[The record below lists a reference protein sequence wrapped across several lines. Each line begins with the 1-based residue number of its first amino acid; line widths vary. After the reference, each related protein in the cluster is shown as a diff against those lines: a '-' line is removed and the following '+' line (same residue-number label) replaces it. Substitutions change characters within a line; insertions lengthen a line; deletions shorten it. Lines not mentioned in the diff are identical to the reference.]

1 MSQFINLDNYN
12 GTPFELYENNNVSN
26 NKGNRM
32 TGTFKSTKLSDV
44 FYSQS
49 NIDFLQNSMIEGVFK
64 VSNGVKID
72 KQSEDELLI
81 IMRSMFLQHSK
92 NLNINIQEQIQ
103 VLNGLVLDYCI
114 PNING
119 NIKQY
124 NGYIHDITKEQDIM
138 EMPKFVNTKGD
149 KTLMPRYFI

>member
-1 MSQFINLDNYN
+1 MSNFIDLDNYN
-12 GTPFELYENNNVSN
+12 GSPFELYESNNVTN

-32 TGTFKSTKLSDV
+32 TGTFMTTKLSDV

-64 VSNGVKID
+64 LSNGVKID

-81 IMRSMFLQHSK
+81 IMRSIFLQHSK
-92 NLNINIQEQIQ
+92 NLNTNIQEQIQ
-103 VLNGLVLDYCI
+103 VLNVFVLDYCI

-124 NGYIHDITKEQDIM
+124 NGYIHDITKQQDIM

-149 KTLMPRYFI
+149 KTLMPRHFI

>member
-64 VSNGVKID
+64 LSNGVKID

-81 IMRSMFLQHSK
+81 IMRSIFLQHSK
-92 NLNINIQEQIQ
+92 NLNTNIQEQIQ

-138 EMPKFVNTKGD
+138 EMPQFVNTKGD

>member
-12 GTPFELYENNNVSN
+12 GAPFELYENNNVTN

-49 NIDFLQNSMIEGVFK
+49 NIDFLQNSMIDGVFK
-64 VSNGVKID
+64 LSNGVKID

-81 IMRSMFLQHSK
+81 IMRSIFLQHSK

-124 NGYIHDITKEQDIM
+124 NGYINDITKEQDVM
-138 EMPKFVNTKGD
+138 EMPQFVDTKGD

>member
-1 MSQFINLDNYN
+1 MSNFIDLDNYN
-12 GTPFELYENNNVSN
+12 GSPFELYETNNVSN

-49 NIDFLQNSMIEGVFK
+49 NIDFLQNSMIQGVFK

-92 NLNINIQEQIQ
+92 NLNTNIQEQIF
-103 VLNGLVLDYCI
+103 VLNGYVLDYCI

-124 NGYIHDITKEQDIM
+124 NGYIHDITKKKDIM
-138 EMPKFVNTKGD
+138 EMPQFVNTKGD